1 MKKHLIESNISGC
14 LLIRASWEDLMRG
27 HFEINTSLV
36 SMNYPIRIDLSEI
49 KEQYEI
55 KLAQLG
61 EPSNA
66 EIERSIGK

>member
-1 MKKHLIESNISGC
+1 MSETR

-61 EPSNA
+61 ELSNV